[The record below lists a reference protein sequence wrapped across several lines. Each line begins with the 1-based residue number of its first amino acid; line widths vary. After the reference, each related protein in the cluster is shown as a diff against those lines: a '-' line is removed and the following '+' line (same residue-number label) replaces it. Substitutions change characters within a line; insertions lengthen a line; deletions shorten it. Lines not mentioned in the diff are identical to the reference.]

1 MPRDNKIDKSK
12 KMFAKW
18 DKEDALM
25 WERRY
30 NTCVDS
36 KEKLYQDLDECI
48 SMLDRVLLHVDLD
61 DVNPSMKKQIQELL
75 NKIQ

>member
-1 MPRDNKIDKSK
+1 MPRDNSSK

-30 NTCVDS
+30 NTCF
-36 KEKLYQDLDECI
+36 ETRNKLHKQLDECVD
-48 SMLDRVLLHVDLD
+48 MLDRVLMHVDLD
-61 DVNPSMKKQIQELL
+61 DVNPSLKKQIQELL

>member
-1 MPRDNKIDKSK
+1 MPRDKSSK

-36 KEKLYQDLDECI
+36 KEKLYQDLDECVD
-48 SMLDRVLLHVDLD
+48 MLDRVLLHIDLD
-61 DVNPSMKKQIQELL
+61 DVNPPLKKQIQELL

>member
-1 MPRDNKIDKSK
+1 MPRNNSSK

-30 NTCVDS
+30 NTCFETRD
-36 KEKLYQDLDECI
+36 KLHKQLDECI
-48 SMLDRVLLHVDLD
+48 DMLDRVLLHVDLD
-61 DVNPSMKKQIQELL
+61 DVNPSLKNQIQELL

>member
-1 MPRDNKIDKSK
+1 MPRDNSSK
-12 KMFAKW
+12 RMFAKW

-30 NTCVDS
+30 NTCFETRD
-36 KEKLYQDLDECI
+36 KLHKKLDECVD
-48 SMLDRVLLHVDLD
+48 MLDRVLLHVDLD

>member
-1 MPRDNKIDKSK
+1 MPRDNSSK
-12 KMFAKW
+12 RMFAKW

-30 NTCVDS
+30 NTCVNS
-36 KEKLYQDLDECI
+36 KEKLYQDLDECVD
-48 SMLDRVLLHVDLD
+48 MLDRVLMHVDLD
-61 DVNPSMKKQIQELL
+61 DVNPPLKKQIQELL